1 MDRIVIACALALGLG
16 ACGSGVAPRAA
27 QTETLAAV
35 RSAVGAGAAES
46 PEAAYHLE
54 LAQNGVAHAENQIR
68 EGDMQEAELTLQ
80 RAKADAEVA
89 LALARE
95 ARAQTEAERSRARVQ
110 QIRSGGL

>member
-1 MDRIVIACALALGLG
+1 MDRFVIACALGVGLG
-16 ACGSGVAPRAA
+16 ACGGGVAPRAA

-35 RSAVGAGAAES
+35 RSAEGAGASES
-46 PEAAYHLE
+46 PEAEYHLE
-54 LAQNGVAHAENQIR
+54 LAQGGVVQAEEQIR
-68 EGDMQEAELTLQ
+68 HGRMQEAELTLA

-95 ARAQTEAERSRARVQ
+95 AEAQAAAERSRARVQ